1 MDAQKTKEYLKQVF
15 DIEMTL
21 HTHKK
26 LMEDYKNKR
35 QKERPRTPEFT
46 FYQKPEAPKQLH
58 NDAERKLCDFGL
70 LNNEAIQ
77 IVVFFGIGGVFGLFF
92 LIFFFKLMSSLS
104 QGGRWA
110 DGGQASAFF
119 LFLGLALATAIPIL
133 IGLRIW
139 QKATADIK
147 HRDKIAYE
155 KYTKELEQYNQQYET
170 SKKIY
175 DTRLAQTESRLIT
188 YDKTTNVETANLN
201 GSLYK
206 LEKSLKQLYDVNI
219 IYPKYRNLIAIA
231 TIYEY
236 FASGRCTE
244 LEGPNGAYNLY
255 ENELRANIIIGSLGK
270 IISDLQQIKNGQFA
284 LYQELQNS
292 NREIT
297 RLLYDISDN
306 TQMTSYHAKVAAA
319 AASADRYIVGMV
331 W

>member
-26 LMEDYKNKR
+26 LMEDYKTKR
-35 QKERPRTPEFT
+35 QKERPNAPEFS
-46 FYQKPEAPKQLH
+46 FYQKPEPPQRLH
-58 NDAERKLCDFGL
+58 NDSERKLCDFGL
-70 LNNEAIQ
+70 LNNEAIL
-77 IVVFFGIGGVFGLFF
+77 IVVCFIIGGLFGIFFIRTLFMLQYASRWDSGETATFWGLFF
-92 LIFFFKLMSSLS
+92 
-104 QGGRWA
+104 G
-110 DGGQASAFF
+110 
-119 LFLGLALATAIPIL
+119 LGIATAIPIL
-133 IGLRIW
+133 IALRVW

-147 HRDKIAYE
+147 YRDKIALE
-155 KYTKELEQYNQQYET
+155 KYTNDLAQYNQQYET

-175 DTRLAQTESRLIT
+175 EDRLAQTQSQLVT
-188 YDKTTNVETANLN
+188 YDKVTNIETANLN

-255 ENELRANIIIGSLGK
+255 ENELRANIIIGSLGQ

-297 RLLYDISDN
+297 RLLYNISDN